1 MSDPPNFWI
10 FGVVAI
16 FVCYSNMML
25 FLRRYRL
32 FGTYISMYTEVIKT
46 IVQVM
51 VVFVFLVLGFALVFY
66 VLFMEENAFRTVPL
80 STLRV
85 LVMTVG
91 ELDFA
96 DFIELYKNH
105 NPYDPFPSVA
115 YTFLFFCLVLLSVGL
130 MNLLVGLAVGD
141 TEKMKKLATI
151 KRLAL
156 QIEYHIE
163 IEELFPDFIT
173 QAVYEDVYD
182 DMPNMHS
189 MLHRV
194 IEWLQARYAEA
205 TPEPLAEDNKPSE
218 LTELREG
225 MMKNKK
231 RIKSVVI
238 MLEAQ
243 NKLLRSL
250 ALSINPNFQLPEGI
264 ERASWSA
271 DETDDMDGRNKSSL
285 ATIEEQSE
293 VPSDSTKVTL
303 AKEENVSL

>member
-1 MSDPPNFWI
+1 
-10 FGVVAI
+10 
-16 FVCYSNMML
+16 
-25 FLRRYRL
+25 
-32 FGTYISMYTEVIKT
+32 
-46 IVQVM
+46 
-51 VVFVFLVLGFALVFY
+51 
-66 VLFMEENAFRTVPL
+66 
-80 STLRV
+80 
-85 LVMTVG
+85 
-91 ELDFA
+91 
-96 DFIELYKNH
+96 
-105 NPYDPFPSVA
+105 
-115 YTFLFFCLVLLSVGL
+115 
-130 MNLLVGLAVGD
+130 
-141 TEKMKKLATI
+141 
-151 KRLAL
+151 
-156 QIEYHIE
+156 
-163 IEELFPDFIT
+163 
-173 QAVYEDVYD
+173 
-182 DMPNMHS
+182 
-189 MLHRV
+189 
-194 IEWLQARYAEA
+194 
-205 TPEPLAEDNKPSE
+205 LAEDNKPSE